1 MDVIHNLLEMLTIL
15 CCQPVAWW
23 KLRKF
28 LQHTLG
34 LLYYLRFEIHHLTPS
49 AFFPGA
55 ASGVP
60 LRIHQSLF
68 IANSLEYPGTLDNPI
83 QALLSQRGRLLVP
96 ESLIL
101 Y

>member
-1 MDVIHNLLEMLTIL
+1 MNALHNFLEVLTVL
-15 CCQPVAWW
+15 CCQPVAGW

-34 LLYYLRFEIHHLTPS
+34 LLYYLRFEINHLTPS
-49 AFFPGA
+49 SFFPRA
-55 ASGVP
+55 ASGIP
-60 LRIHQSLF
+60 LRIHQCLF

-83 QALLSQRGRLLVP
+83 QALLSQRGCLLVP